1 VTDTTQQT
9 AAPKPFDEPT
19 RRVPGRWIA
28 GFAIAWLGIWMAQL
42 TPVQLLLPSQIDSIR
57 GPAGTGVE
65 SVVAF
70 GIISGVAGAFALVVY
85 PLAGALSDRT
95 TSRFGR
101 RKPWILGGALVF
113 AAALV
118 LLGLQTTMV
127 GIGIFWTL
135 IIIGF
140 CVLTAAL
147 TAVISDQVPVGQRG
161 IASAWISAP
170 QAVGLI
176 LGVLLILV
184 LELTTLFG
192 YLLIAVLLVALV
204 IPFLVIAPDARLE
217 PAARTPLTARAL
229 IAGFWI
235 SPRRYP
241 DFAWTLTSRVLVNI
255 GNALGT
261 TLLFFFLIYGLGS
274 TDPDTDLLI
283 LIVVYTVFI
292 VISSFVAGQW
302 SDKLGR
308 RKPFV
313 IFAAGMQ
320 AIAALLLAFVPEYTV
335 ALVASAFLGLGYGA
349 FLSIDQALATQVLP
363 DAAARG
369 KDLGVMNIATTVPQ
383 AVAPLLGAGI
393 VALVAGMAGSI
404 PTGFVGLFVVSGIIT
419 IIGALAVL
427 PVKSVR

>member
-1 VTDTTQQT
+1 MTDTTPP
-9 AAPKPFDEPT
+9 ALRVFDEPT

-42 TPVQLLLPSQIDSIR
+42 TPVQLLLPEQIDEIAPQ
-57 GPAGTGVE
+57 GDGVG

-70 GIISGVAGAFALVVY
+70 GIISGIAGAFALVVY

-127 GIGIFWTL
+127 GIGVFWVL
-135 IIIGF
+135 AIAAF

-147 TAVISDQVPVGQRG
+147 TAMISDQIPAGQRG

-170 QAVGLI
+170 QAIGLI
-176 LGVLLILV
+176 LGVLLV
-184 LELTTLFG
+184 VALELTVLFG
-192 YLLIAVLLVALV
+192 YLVVAVLLIALV
-204 IPFLVIAPDARLE
+204 IPFLIVAPDARLDRTDR
-217 PAARTPLTARAL
+217 PPFSART
-229 IAGFWI
+229 IVAGFWI
-235 SPRRYP
+235 SPVKYP
-241 DFAWTLTSRVLVNI
+241 DFAWTLLGRILVNI

-261 TLLFFFLIYGLGS
+261 TLLLFFLIYGLGS
-274 TDPDTDLLI
+274 TDADTDLLI

-292 VISSFVAGQW
+292 VGSSLVVGHW
-302 SDKLGR
+302 SDKLAR

-313 IFAAGMQ
+313 VFSAGMQ
-320 AIAALLLAFVPEYTV
+320 AIAALLLAFVPEYSV

-349 FLSIDQALATQVLP
+349 FLSVDQALATQVLP
-363 DAAARG
+363 DATARG

-383 AVAPLLGAGI
+383 AVAPLMGAGI
-393 VALVAGMAGSI
+393 VAVIASMTGAVA
-404 PTGFVGLFVVSGIIT
+404 TGFVGLFVISGLVT
-419 IIGALAVL
+419 ILGALAVL

>member
-9 AAPKPFDEPT
+9 PTPQPFDEPT

-42 TPVQLLLPSQIDSIR
+42 TPVQLLLPSQVDAIR

-70 GIISGVAGAFALVVY
+70 GIISGIAGAFALVVY

-101 RKPWILGGALVF
+101 RKPWILVGAFTF

-127 GIGIFWTL
+127 GIGVFWTL

-147 TAVISDQVPVGQRG
+147 TAMISDQVPVGQRG

-176 LGVLLILV
+176 LGVILVLV
-184 LELTTLFG
+184 LELTTLLG

-204 IPFLVIAPDARLE
+204 IPFLVIAPDARLDR
-217 PAARTPLTARAL
+217 AARAPLTARAL
-229 IAGFWI
+229 VAGFWI
-235 SPRRYP
+235 SPRQYP
-241 DFAWTLTSRVLVNI
+241 DFAWTLSSRVLVNI

-283 LIVVYTVFI
+283 LIVVYTIFI
-292 VISSFVAGQW
+292 VISSLLVGQW
-302 SDKLGR
+302 SDKIGR

-313 IFAAGMQ
+313 IFSAGMQ
-320 AIAALLLAFVPEYTV
+320 AVAALLLAFVPEYSV

-349 FLSIDQALATQVLP
+349 FLSVDQALATQVLP

>member
-1 VTDTTQQT
+1 MT
-9 AAPKPFDEPT
+9 ASTAPALRVFDEPT

-42 TPVQLLLPSQIDSIR
+42 TPVQLLLPAQIDKLG
-57 GPAGTGVE
+57 GPQGDGVE

-70 GIISGVAGAFALVVY
+70 GIISGIAGAFALVVY

-101 RKPWILGGALVF
+101 RRPWILAGAVIF
-113 AAALV
+113 SIALAG
-118 LLGLQTTMV
+118 LGLQDTMQGV
-127 GIGIFWTL
+127 GVCWVLAIV
-135 IIIGF
+135 GF

-147 TAVISDQVPVGQRG
+147 TATISDQVPVGQRG
-161 IASAWISAP
+161 VISAWISAP

-176 LGVLLILV
+176 LGVLLVLV
-184 LELTTLFG
+184 LELTTLLG
-192 YLLIAVLLVALV
+192 YALVAVLLVALV
-204 IPFLVIAPDARLE
+204 VPFLLLAPDPRLDKADR
-217 PAARTPLTARAL
+217 PKFTMRAL

-241 DFAWTLTSRVLVNI
+241 DFAWTLLGRVLVNI

-261 TLLFFFLIYGLGS
+261 TLLLFFLIYGLGS
-274 TDPDTDLLI
+274 TDAETDLLI

-292 VISSFVAGQW
+292 VASSFVVGSW
-302 SDKLGR
+302 SDRVGR

-313 IFAAGMQ
+313 VFSAGMQ
-320 AIAALLLAFVPEYTV
+320 AVAALVLAFVPDFT
-335 ALVASAFLGLGYGA
+335 AAMVASALLGVGYGA
-349 FLSIDQALATQVLP
+349 FLSVDQALATQVLP

-393 VALVAGMAGSI
+393 VAVIAGATGAI
-404 PTGFVGLFVVSGIIT
+404 ETGFVGLFVISGIIT
-419 IIGALAVL
+419 ILGALAVL
-427 PVKSVR
+427 PVKGVR